1 MSRQISRLKWGD
13 VERLSHGGQIQLFG
27 KGSKSRVV
35 RVSGDTMDLFESL
48 GRGAPSD
55 HLQRA
60 KGRNTSDAPSNRVF
74 NEEVGQTH
82 DLELH
87 PHRLRHNHAT
97 HAVRRGVDVF
107 TLQSTL
113 GHASSATTGHYVAA
127 NPEDS
132 SSLRLG

>member
-1 MSRQISRLKWGD
+1 MTLNPRSIGTDIGSFASAEPAVMSQPQVVSRH
-13 VERLSHGGQIQLFG
+13 S
-27 KGSKSRVV
+27 
-35 RVSGDTMDLFESL
+35 
-48 GRGAPSD
+48 
-55 HLQRA
+55 
-60 KGRNTSDAPSNRVF
+60 
-74 NEEVGQTH
+74 
-82 DLELH
+82 
-87 PHRLRHNHAT
+87 HAT

>member
-1 MSRQISRLKWGD
+1 MTTPTNSHKAWTDKGGHVTSSDFIFKGQRPGTHLTRQAIAFSMRKWGK
-13 VERLSHGGQIQLFG
+13 L
-27 KGSKSRVV
+27 
-35 RVSGDTMDLFESL
+35 
-48 GRGAPSD
+48 A
-55 HLQRA
+55 
-60 KGRNTSDAPSNRVF
+60 
-74 NEEVGQTH
+74 

-87 PHRLRHNHAT
+87 PHRLRHSHAT

-113 GHASSATTGHYVAA
+113 GHAPSATTGHYVAA

>member
-1 MSRQISRLKWGD
+1 MRKWGK
-13 VERLSHGGQIQLFG
+13 L
-27 KGSKSRVV
+27 
-35 RVSGDTMDLFESL
+35 
-48 GRGAPSD
+48 A
-55 HLQRA
+55 
-60 KGRNTSDAPSNRVF
+60 
-74 NEEVGQTH
+74 

-87 PHRLRHNHAT
+87 PYRLGHSHAT

-113 GHASSATTGHYVAA
+113 GHASSATTVNYVAT